1 MVRFLK
7 PSGGYDLCISIP
19 ISHLLLLVCTNNKE
33 KPGHCETS
41 LRFTDSS
48 TQHIVAHLL
57 VLEAVVVVVDA
68 VEVVAQPRPAVA
80 AHEALLVVVVRP
92 RQDRV
97 RLDQLGAGVARVC
110 NTDTVRIYIY

>member
-1 MVRFLK
+1 M
-7 PSGGYDLCISIP
+7 
-19 ISHLLLLVCTNNKE
+19 
-33 KPGHCETS
+33 
-41 LRFTDSS
+41 
-48 TQHIVAHLL
+48 
-57 VLEAVVVVVDA
+57 LEAVVVVVDA
-68 VEVVAQPRPAVA
+68 VEVVPQPRPAVA

>member
-1 MVRFLK
+1 M
-7 PSGGYDLCISIP
+7 
-19 ISHLLLLVCTNNKE
+19 
-33 KPGHCETS
+33 
-41 LRFTDSS
+41 
-48 TQHIVAHLL
+48 
-57 VLEAVVVVVDA
+57 LEAVVVVVDA

-97 RLDQLGAGVARVC
+97 RLDQLGAGVTRVC

>member
-1 MVRFLK
+1 MEFSTCLLNVK
-7 PSGGYDLCISIP
+7 A
-19 ISHLLLLVCTNNKE
+19 LLLTALL
-33 KPGHCETS
+33 PS
-41 LRFTDSS
+41 
-48 TQHIVAHLL
+48 AHLL

-68 VEVVAQPRPAVA
+68 VEVVPQPRPAVA

-97 RLDQLGAGVARVC
+97 RLDQLGAGVTRVC